1 MTLPRADTLLRRAG
15 FLAGAALVFAAAWMA
30 LPLGVVL
37 LARAGYGPAATGLF
51 GALFWA
57 GAILAAPLLP
67 WAAGALG
74 GPLRLHRRAGL
85 ALALLLSALAL
96 LPPGLGWFL
105 LVLPLGAAACLAW
118 TAADWEALAIAP
130 RRREGGWLGL
140 YQTVASAGI
149 GVGPLIVALGGAGQ
163 GLFWAAAGL
172 ALAGLAAGLAAPAPH
187 RLTRRPRLGL
197 RRLAPLLRA
206 LPVPAGAAALAGAA
220 EAAAGSAFPVAGL
233 SLGLTAAAAAGIAAA
248 TGLGNLLTQWPA
260 GRLADRL
267 GLPFAF
273 LAAGLGVAA
282 GALLW
287 PPAAPGL
294 GMWLWLAL
302 FGGVGGALYT
312 LGLIAAARRARA
324 GTRGAALA
332 GLNIAYLAGASVGAQ
347 AGGLILA
354 ASPGFA
360 LGPLPLPTLGL
371 SAVLALLLV
380 PAALALAAGARR
392 LTPPRARAF
401 PPGRG
406 PSGSAPPG
414 GVRRG

>member
-1 MTLPRADTLLRRAG
+1 MTAPAPDTPLRRAG

-30 LPLGVVL
+30 LPLGAVL
-37 LARAGYGPAATGLF
+37 LARAETGPAAIGLF

-74 GPLRLHRRAGL
+74 GPLRLHRRAAL
-85 ALALLLSALAL
+85 ALAALLAGFAL
-96 LPPGLGWFL
+96 LPPGSAWFV

-130 RRREGGWLGL
+130 RRREGAWLGL
-140 YQTVASAGI
+140 YQSVASAGI
-149 GVGPLIVALGGAGQ
+149 GLGPLIVALGGAGQ

-172 ALAGLAAGLAAPAPH
+172 ALAGLAAGLASPAPH

-197 RRLAPLLRA
+197 RRLGPVLRA
-206 LPVPAGAAALAGAA
+206 LPVPAGAAALAGAV
-220 EAAAGSAFPVAGL
+220 EATAGNAFPVAGL
-233 SLGLTAAAAAGIAAA
+233 SLGLGAAAAAGIAAA

-260 GRLADRL
+260 GRIADRL
-267 GLPFAF
+267 GLPVAF
-273 LAAGLGVAA
+273 LLAGGAAAT

-287 PPAAPGL
+287 PPAAPGP
-294 GMWLWLAL
+294 GMWAALAL
-302 FGGVGGALYT
+302 FGGAGGALYT
-312 LGLIAAARRARA
+312 LGLISAARRARA

-360 LGPLPLPTLGL
+360 LLSVPLPTLGL
-371 SAVLALLLV
+371 SAALALLLV
-380 PAALALAAGARR
+380 PAAAVLAAGA
-392 LTPPRARAF
+392 ARAIPRPAPGR

-406 PSGSAPPG
+406 PSGSTPPG
-414 GVRRG
+414 DARRG

>member
-1 MTLPRADTLLRRAG
+1 MTPPRPDTPLRRAA
-15 FLAGAALVFAAAWMA
+15 FLVGAALVFAAAWMA

-85 ALALLLSALAL
+85 ALAGLLAALAL

-149 GVGPLIVALGGAGQ
+149 GLGPLVVALGGAGQ
-163 GLFWAAAGL
+163 GLFVAASAL
-172 ALAGLAAGLAAPAPH
+172 ALAGLAAGLASPAPH
-187 RLTRRPRLGL
+187 RLMHRRRLGL
-197 RRLAPLLRA
+197 RRLGPLLRA
-206 LPVPAGAAALAGAA
+206 LPVPAGAAALAGAV
-220 EAAAGSAFPVAGL
+220 EATAGSGFPVAGL
-233 SLGLTAAAAAGIAAA
+233 SLGLTGAAAAGIAAA
-248 TGLGNLLTQWPA
+248 TGLGNLVTQWPA

-273 LAAGLGVAA
+273 LVAGLGVAA
-282 GALLW
+282 GAMLW
-287 PPAAPGL
+287 PPAAPGAA
-294 GMWLWLAL
+294 MWMALAL
-302 FGGVGGALYT
+302 FGGAGGALYT

-332 GLNIAYLAGASVGAQ
+332 GLNLAYLAGATVGAQ

-360 LGPLPLPTLGL
+360 LLSVPLPTLGL
-371 SAVLALLLV
+371 SAAIALLVLPSAV
-380 PAALALAAGARR
+380 LLARGARVTPPPAA
-392 LTPPRARAF
+392 PRPARA
-401 PPGRG
+401 PA
-406 PSGSAPPG
+406 GSAPPG
-414 GVRRG
+414 GARRG